1 MKPLLLSFLVIFGP
15 LAGTVLLFA
24 RTFRAELCNLGGKR

>member
-1 MKPLLLSFLVIFGP
+1 MKTLLISAFVIFGP